1 MNKLL
6 FLFFSLFSVSMV
18 SADTLDIIFRYY
30 DASGLVQSTPLSIE
44 VEDGAAEQLSQP
56 DAAGW
61 QHWRLM
67 SADRL
72 FQLDLATANDSID
85 LSIDVLSKYRN
96 TVRSI
101 VINRLQVRGKTQILK
116 VNELTCKW
124 TGSIAYPIE
133 YSFNNPL
140 DGNNLHLETL
150 RCERTLDSL
159 SITLYFLSDS
169 VMLYKC
175 GKNEALFFKYYLQSN
190 GHFARTPSNYTCTEF
205 TNEEERRFYEILTR
219 LNSTIQYEFQ
229 GKKLILKDSFCYCE
243 FEFE

>member
-6 FLFFSLFSVSMV
+6 LFCFLCCSSMV

-30 DASGLVQSTPLSIE
+30 NASGKVQSSPLTMA
-44 VEDGAAEQLSQP
+44 VEDGTAEQLSQP

-61 QHWRLM
+61 QHWRLK
-67 SADRL
+67 SSDRT
-72 FQLDLATANDSID
+72 FQLDLATGMDSID
-85 LSIDVLSKYRN
+85 FNIDVHSKYRN
-96 TVRSI
+96 TIRSI
-101 VINRLQVRGKTQILK
+101 VINRLQVRGKSQVLK

-133 YSFNNPL
+133 YAFNNPL

-159 SITLYFLSDS
+159 AITLHFLSDS

-190 GHFARTPSNYTCTEF
+190 GHFSRESSNYSCTEF

-219 LNSTIQYEFQ
+219 LNTTIQYEFQ
-229 GKKLILKDSFCYCE
+229 GKKLILKDSFCYWE